1 MSKPQPIVDPQ
12 KYYESIIFKEENTAK
27 TKVSDFINE
36 LIDMAL
42 KFHLSEGDNQT
53 LKEAN

>member
-12 KYYESIIFKEENTAK
+12 KYYESIIFKEENSAK
-27 TKVSDFINE
+27 TKASDFINE

-42 KFHLSEGDNQT
+42 KFHLGKGNDHT